1 MKLRG
6 MEMKRGQAFDTMMLV
21 ISVIVAVAILGML
34 LGFLGG
40 IGGFGA
46 KAKDVIPDLVKKVQQ
61 SGFGLEPKEN
71 VEFSK
76 GDSIYQATA
85 KGTAPISTDA
95 IKFICYDDNVCSG
108 GTDTPLTVEDNK
120 IVCNENIAVAIVVC
134 FNDDDSEYVVG
145 IGQTL
150 TGSRGIRSQA
160 ESDCGLS

>member
-1 MKLRG
+1 MK
-6 MEMKRGQAFDTMMLV
+6 MKRGQAFDTMMLV

-61 SGFGLEPKEN
+61 KGFGLEPKDK

-76 GDSIYQATA
+76 GDSLYRDDA
-85 KGTAPISTDA
+85 KGTAAISKES
-95 IKFICYDDNVCSG
+95 IKFTCYDDNVCSE
-108 GTDTPLTVEDNK
+108 GTDTPLTVKESS
-120 IVCNENIAVAIVVC
+120 IVCNENIAVAVVVC
-134 FNDDDSEYVVG
+134 FNSENSEYIIG
-145 IGQTL
+145 IGQSL
-150 TGSRGIRSQA
+150 TGNNGVRSQA